1 MKDNATPIELLF
13 EKAEDLGK
21 TSIELLKL
29 NAIDKTADVVSSL
42 AVQLAQCMV
51 VALFTL
57 VINIGIALWIGE
69 LLGRTYYGF
78 FIVAGFYAIACIVL
92 YYFGQ
97 QWIKAPLN
105 NSIIARLLKKNKS

>member
-1 MKDNATPIELLF
+1 MNDNATPIELLF
-13 EKAEDLGK
+13 EKAEDYGK

-42 AVQLAQCMV
+42 TVQLAQCLV

-69 LLGRTYYGF
+69 LLGKIYYGF
-78 FIVAGFYAIACIVL
+78 FIVAGVFFVV
-92 YYFGQ
+92 F
-97 QWIKAPLN
+97 
-105 NSIIARLLKKNKS
+105 LLLFFFLERWVK